1 MTTERRTACIGK
13 HREVSLEP
21 LLGQPFG
28 SCYEVNQDG
37 ILYPAERDPIGEW
50 HAAKPEDDHR
60 SNKEIFD
67 RKDAS
72 AQGLSHDDIAR
83 LKKQGVTGD
92 ELVQKLCENSA
103 TFSDKTAFAQEK
115 YVKKKMLKH
124 LTRVR
129 ARQPSARA
137 ICEAYFYKQPATTNW
152 MRYDALGLLLLHAN
166 LGANAQPL
174 VVESCGGLVV
184 AAAAERVGASGTSG
198 RVCAGH
204 TGPHCNSLDI
214 TKLMNLS
221 AAARDCVVT
230 APLTALL
237 DARARWKRGEDVAA
251 AAAAEEE
258 AIAAARE
265 EALDAKRAKME
276 AEGEQT
282 ANLQIPKER
291 AEGWRPKRIAQAS
304 PSALAHLAR
313 PSEGFSSLLV
323 ASPALEPVDA
333 LRRCLPL
340 CAPSAPFA
348 VWCPFSQ
355 PLADALHALRRDR
368 LAVNLAL
375 TEPWLRKHQVL
386 PGRTHPTMTTG
397 AGAGGFV
404 LSGVWIPPEDDSADG
419 LGGAAEAETQ
429 AGAGGDARAPE
440 DRKRDGDGEPTG
452 DGDSDGDG
460 DGDGAEPK
468 KKAKK

>member
-1 MTTERRTACIGK
+1 M
-13 HREVSLEP
+13 
-21 LLGQPFG
+21 
-28 SCYEVNQDG
+28 
-37 ILYPAERDPIGEW
+37 YPAERDPIGEW

-440 DRKRDGDGEPTG
+440 DRKRDGDGEPAG

>member
-83 LKKQGVTGD
+83 LKKQGVAGD

-174 VVESCGGLVV
+174 VVEACGGLVV
-184 AAAAERVGASGTSG
+184 AAAAERVGAEGASG

-204 TGPHCNSLDI
+204 AGPHCNSLDI
-214 TKLMNLS
+214 IKLMNLS
-221 AAARDCVVT
+221 AAARECVVT

-237 DARARWKRGEDVAA
+237 DARARWKRGEDVDA
-251 AAAAEEE
+251 AAAAEET

-265 EALDAKRAKME
+265 AALETKRAKMA
-276 AEGEQT
+276 AEGNQT
-282 ANLQIPKER
+282 QKER
-291 AEGWRPKRIAQAS
+291 AEGWRPKRTAVAS
-304 PSALAHLAR
+304 PSVIAHLAR
-313 PSEGFSSLLV
+313 PSEGFTSLIL
-323 ASPALEPVDA
+323 ASPALEPLDA
-333 LRRCLPL
+333 LRKCLPL

-355 PLADALHALRRDR
+355 PLADALHALRRER

-375 TEPWLRKHQVL
+375 TEPWLRRHQVL

-404 LSGVWIPPEDDSADG
+404 LSGNWIPPEENTKRDAAGGDSAAAG
-419 LGGAAEAETQ
+419 TETGAETEAE
-429 AGAGGDARAPE
+429 AGAGHARARE
-440 DRKRDGDGEPTG
+440 DRESGEEAREL
-452 DGDSDGDG
+452 S
-460 DGDGAEPK
+460 GDGAEPN

>member
-1 MTTERRTACIGK
+1 M
-13 HREVSLEP
+13 SLDP

-440 DRKRDGDGEPTG
+440 DRKRDGDGEPAG
-452 DGDSDGDG
+452 DVDSDGDG
-460 DGDGAEPK
+460 DSDSAEPK

>member
-1 MTTERRTACIGK
+1 M
-13 HREVSLEP
+13 
-21 LLGQPFG
+21 
-28 SCYEVNQDG
+28 
-37 ILYPAERDPIGEW
+37 YPAERDPIGEW

-184 AAAAERVGASGTSG
+184 AAAAERVGAEGTSG

-204 TGPHCNSLDI
+204 TGPNCNSLDI

-221 AAARDCVVT
+221 AAARACVVT

-237 DARARWKRGEDVAA
+237 DARARWKRGEDVDA

-258 AIAAARE
+258 TIAAARE
-265 EALDAKRAKME
+265 EALDAKRARME
-276 AEGEQT
+276 AEGEQS
-282 ANLQIPKER
+282 ANLPPKER
-291 AEGWRPKRIAQAS
+291 AEGWRPKRIAHAS
-304 PSALAHLAR
+304 PTVLAHLAR

-323 ASPALEPVDA
+323 ASPALEPIDV
-333 LRRCLPL
+333 LRQCLPL

-404 LSGVWIPPEDDSADG
+404 LSGVWIPPEEDAAATG
-419 LGGAAEAETQ
+419 PGAAAAVARDDATEAGDPEMETR
-429 AGAGGDARAPE
+429 AEVDDGDVCARE
-440 DRKRDGDGEPTG
+440 GRTRDGDGKRSG
-452 DGDSDGDG
+452 DGG
-460 DGDGAEPK
+460 GAEPK
-468 KKAKK
+468 KKAKR

>member
-83 LKKQGVTGD
+83 LKKQGVAGD

-174 VVESCGGLVV
+174 VVEACGGLVV
-184 AAAAERVGASGTSG
+184 AAAAERVGAEGASG

-204 TGPHCNSLDI
+204 AGPHCNSLDI
-214 TKLMNLS
+214 IKLMNLS
-221 AAARDCVVT
+221 AAARECVVT

-237 DARARWKRGEDVAA
+237 DARARWKRGEDVDA
-251 AAAAEEE
+251 AAAAEET

-265 EALDAKRAKME
+265 AALETKRAKMA
-276 AEGEQT
+276 AEGNQT
-282 ANLQIPKER
+282 QKER
-291 AEGWRPKRIAQAS
+291 AEGWRPKRLTAAS
-304 PSALAHLAR
+304 PSVIAHLAR
-313 PSEGFSSLLV
+313 PSEGFTSLIL
-323 ASPALEPVDA
+323 ASPALEPLDA
-333 LRRCLPL
+333 LRKCLPL

-348 VWCPFSQ
+348 AWCPFSQ
-355 PLADALHALRRDR
+355 PLADALHALRRER

-375 TEPWLRKHQVL
+375 TEPWLRRHQVL

-404 LSGVWIPPEDDSADG
+404 LSGNWIPPEENTKRDAAGGDSAAAG
-419 LGGAAEAETQ
+419 TETGAETEAE
-429 AGAGGDARAPE
+429 AGAGHARARE
-440 DRKRDGDGEPTG
+440 DRESGEEAREL
-452 DGDSDGDG
+452 S
-460 DGDGAEPK
+460 GDGAEPN

>member
-1 MTTERRTACIGK
+1 M
-13 HREVSLEP
+13 SLDP

-440 DRKRDGDGEPTG
+440 DRKRDGDGEPAG
-452 DGDSDGDG
+452 DVDSDGDG
-460 DGDGAEPK
+460 DGDSAEPK

>member
-1 MTTERRTACIGK
+1 M
-13 HREVSLEP
+13 SLDP

-440 DRKRDGDGEPTG
+440 DRKRDGDGEPAG

>member
-1 MTTERRTACIGK
+1 M
-13 HREVSLEP
+13 
-21 LLGQPFG
+21 
-28 SCYEVNQDG
+28 NQDG

-237 DARARWKRGEDVAA
+237 DARVRWKRGEDVAA

-440 DRKRDGDGEPTG
+440 DRKRDGDGEPAG

>member
-1 MTTERRTACIGK
+1 M
-13 HREVSLEP
+13 SLDP

-83 LKKQGVTGD
+83 LKKQGVAGD

-237 DARARWKRGEDVAA
+237 DARVRWKRGEDVAA

-313 PSEGFSSLLV
+313 PSEGFSSVSYTHLTLPTILLV
-323 ASPALEPVDA
+323 
-333 LRRCLPL
+333 
-340 CAPSAPFA
+340 
-348 VWCPFSQ
+348 
-355 PLADALHALRRDR
+355 
-368 LAVNLAL
+368 
-375 TEPWLRKHQVL
+375 
-386 PGRTHPTMTTG
+386 
-397 AGAGGFV
+397 
-404 LSGVWIPPEDDSADG
+404 
-419 LGGAAEAETQ
+419 
-429 AGAGGDARAPE
+429 
-440 DRKRDGDGEPTG
+440 
-452 DGDSDGDG
+452 
-460 DGDGAEPK
+460 
-468 KKAKK
+468 